1 MKNSNMWMLILYVVI
16 VAALLGNAVYL
27 KKNPP
32 EDDTEISAAEMDEI
46 INAAS
51 DDEAIDDFFGDDD
64 EDDIQMPTTVSTS
77 DMLVD
82 ITETITSD
90 ENEEI
95 TTESTADISDTD
107 DTSLAENEAE
117 STESTDSTDPDK
129 VKEGGKDKEGTEG
142 KEDKEDKEGK
152 EGKDQ
157 KETDEN
163 GQEITTTYEGEGENP
178 KESTKKTKKTKK
190 TTAEGEDSQ
199 DKTTT
204 EKASGET
211 EDTTEKTKQKTTK
224 KTTENST
231 QATTTTEITQMS
243 DVVSM
248 DDALFIGDSRTVGI
262 QAYSNIKGAD
272 FFCNVGMSV
281 YKVNTEEIEVGEFGK
296 ITLGKLLKKKK
307 YGKIYIMLGINE
319 LGYDRT
325 TTITKFTQLVKA
337 VQKKQPDAIIF
348 VEGNLHVTHNYALKN
363 SVVNNKSINNY
374 NKAIKEL
381 ADDKKI
387 FYININKVWDDEYG
401 AFPPEMTGDGVHPKA
416 QYYKQWGT
424 WIINKTTE
432 IYAEHGF
439 EIK

>member
-107 DTSLAENEAE
+107 DTSLAENKAE

-129 VKEGGKDKEGTEG
+129 DKERG
-142 KEDKEDKEGK
+142 KDKEGK
-152 EGKDQ
+152 EGKEDKDQ

-224 KTTENST
+224 KTTETT

>member
-90 ENEEI
+90 ENGEI

-107 DTSLAENEAE
+107 DTSLAENKAE

-129 VKEGGKDKEGTEG
+129 DKEGGKDKEGKEG
-142 KEDKEDKEGK
+142 KEDKEDKN
-152 EGKDQ
+152 Q

-163 GQEITTTYEGEGENP
+163 GQEITTTSGGEGENP
-178 KESTKKTKKTKK
+178 EESTKKTKKTKK

-224 KTTENST
+224 KTTEKT
-231 QATTTTEITQMS
+231 TTEKTTEATTTTEITQMS

>member
-129 VKEGGKDKEGTEG
+129 DKERG
-142 KEDKEDKEGK
+142 KDKEGK
-152 EGKDQ
+152 EGKEDKDQ

-224 KTTENST
+224 KTTETT

>member
-142 KEDKEDKEGK
+142 KEDKEGK